1 MKKLLIH
8 TISIFSSV
16 LPSQRMRL
24 LMGVWLLSAGV
35 VSCADG
41 KEKKEKKEEK
51 KKDNTEEITCY
62 APMPPKDTA
71 ETKNNNV
78 KNSQQFQRSDSK
90 DSGKTTVTRITR
102 NVNTSCYNTQI
113 VHKSDSNE
121 AGR

>member
-1 MKKLLIH
+1 
-8 TISIFSSV
+8 
-16 LPSQRMRL
+16 MRL

-41 KEKKEKKEEK
+41 KEKKDKKEEK

-62 APMPPKDTA
+62 APMPTKDTA

-78 KNSQQFQRSDSK
+78 KNSQQFQQPGSK

-102 NVNTSCYNTQI
+102 NVNSSCYNTQI

>member
-1 MKKLLIH
+1 M
-8 TISIFSSV
+8 

-41 KEKKEKKEEK
+41 KEKKEIKEEK

-71 ETKNNNV
+71 ETKNSNV
-78 KNSQQFQRSDSK
+78 TKSQQFQRSDSK

-102 NVNTSCYNTQI
+102 NVNSSCYNTQI

-121 AGR
+121 AGK